1 MSKVSLERGTRITDD
16 VTGIKAEI
24 LGPKDNGYYP
34 VLLWDDK
41 HVPTIGRLRSLPK
54 SHEKQEQTEYAE
66 NMRSALKDTWKNVV
80 KFKKSS
86 PKSKKVRLKSE
97 REITVTTKNSAKG
110 RSRRR
115 KRGGVSVRPIGRVP
129 LGQPCDVNED
139 CQLGLQCVGD
149 PYISITGNNNIK
161 KCRRLNDSRKRRK
174 PRRKSRRRKRRKSR
188 RKSRRRK
195 RRTRRRR

>member
-1 MSKVSLERGTRITDD
+1 MSKKVSLERGTRITDD
-16 VTGIKAEI
+16 ETRITAEI

-34 VLLWDDK
+34 VLLWDEK

-54 SHEKQEQTEYAE
+54 SHEKEEQTEYAK

-86 PKSKKVRLKSE
+86 PRSKKVILKSGKVV
-97 REITVTTKNSAKG
+97 TVT
-110 RSRRR
+110 
-115 KRGGVSVRPIGRVP
+115 SVR
-129 LGQPCDVNED
+129 
-139 CQLGLQCVGD
+139 
-149 PYISITGNNNIK
+149 NNARGK
-161 KCRRLNDSRKRRK
+161 SRKRRK
-174 PRRKSRRRKRRKSR
+174 RKGGRKSR

>member
-34 VLLWDDK
+34 VLLWDEK

-54 SHEKQEQTEYAE
+54 SHEKQEQTEYAK

-86 PKSKKVRLKSE
+86 PKSKKVILKSG
-97 REITVTTKNSAKG
+97 REITVTTTKNSAKG
-110 RSRRR
+110 R
-115 KRGGVSVRPIGRVP
+115 
-129 LGQPCDVNED
+129 
-139 CQLGLQCVGD
+139 
-149 PYISITGNNNIK
+149 
-161 KCRRLNDSRKRRK
+161 
-174 PRRKSRRRKRRKSR
+174 SRRRKRRKSR

-195 RRTRRRR
+195 RRTKRRR